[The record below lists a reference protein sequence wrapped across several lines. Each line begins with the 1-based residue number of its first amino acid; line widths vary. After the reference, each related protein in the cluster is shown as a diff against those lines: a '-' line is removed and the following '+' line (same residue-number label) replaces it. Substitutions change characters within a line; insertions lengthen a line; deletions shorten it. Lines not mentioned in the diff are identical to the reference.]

1 MFAWWLIVILQQFLV
16 FHGNFIDF
24 LLSNPTCIVLYVL
37 SYLTHAFCVHV
48 LPCLLCLLPYVLS
61 CLMCLVLSVFS
72 YLRCL
77 VSYVLSCLR
86 YLVTYVLLGLTYFN
100 CIMSNILS
108 WISCL
113 VAFVFRASYV
123 FHVLDVL
130 DFFSLDYG

>member
-1 MFAWWLIVILQQFLV
+1 MHRALRALVPHTRFLRSCAP
-16 FHGNFIDF
+16 
-24 LLSNPTCIVLYVL
+24 LSLVSSPLRALVPHVPRAFRVLVPQ
-37 SYLTHAFCVHV
+37 V
-48 LPCLLCLLPYVLS
+48 
-61 CLMCLVLSVFS
+61 
-72 YLRCL
+72 L

-86 YLVTYVLLGLTYFN
+86 YLVTYVLLGLTSFN
-100 CIMSNILS
+100 CIMPNILS